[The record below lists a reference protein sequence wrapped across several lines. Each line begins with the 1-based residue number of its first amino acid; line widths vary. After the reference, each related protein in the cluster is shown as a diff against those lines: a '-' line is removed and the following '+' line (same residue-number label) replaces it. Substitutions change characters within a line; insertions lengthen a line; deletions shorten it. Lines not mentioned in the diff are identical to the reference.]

1 MPNKSL
7 ILIDSSYTAFY
18 RFFATIR
25 WFSFAF
31 PEEYKELKNDTQ
43 YDWSMNKV
51 FLEKYEKMF
60 LDSIIKLIKK
70 KVFDSSTIIF
80 CMDTPKEKLWRTEI
94 DTNYKGDRLDMSLK
108 NNFKP
113 TFKYTF
119 ETMIPNFIKNNE
131 NIFGMRIDNMEA
143 DDLIA
148 SISMY
153 LKNENLFDMIYI
165 VSGDADFHQ
174 LGNDSIMFVN
184 YKHKKP
190 FKLTE
195 EEAKLSLNTK
205 LIMGDKSDGILSI
218 FPKGAR
224 VKKDTLINDN
234 SILEE
239 YLSKNKDAKDQYEF
253 NKKMIDFANI
263 PKKYYNKATKEF
275 TKLL

>member
-1 MPNKSL
+1 MPSL

-31 PEEYKELKNDTQ
+31 PEEYKELKNNTL
-43 YDWSMNKV
+43 YDWYENKV

-60 LDSIIKLIKK
+60 LKSIVDLIKK
-70 KVFDSSTIIF
+70 KVFDNSTVVF
-80 CMDTPKEKLWRTEI
+80 CMDTPKEKLWRSTI
-94 DTNYKGDRLDMSLK
+94 DTNYKGNRIDMSLK

-119 ETMIPNFIKNNE
+119 ETMIPNFIKTND
-131 NIFGMRIDNMEA
+131 NIHGIRINSMEA

-148 SISMY
+148 SISIY
-153 LKNENLFDMIYI
+153 LKDENKFDMIYI

-174 LGNDSIMFVN
+174 LGREDITFVN
-184 YKHKKP
+184 YKNKKP

-195 EEAKLSLNTK
+195 NEAMLSLKTK

-218 FPKGAR
+218 FPKGTR
-224 VKKDTLINDN
+224 INKKELIENEEK
-234 SILEE
+234 LQE
-239 YLSKNKDAKDQYEF
+239 YLNNNMDVNEQYEF
-253 NKKMIDFANI
+253 NKKMIDFNNI
-263 PKKYYNKATKEF
+263 PKKYYNKAVKEF
-275 TKLL
+275 NKLF

>member
-1 MPNKSL
+1 MSNKSL

-31 PEEYKELKNDTQ
+31 PEEYKELKNNTL
-43 YDWSMNKV
+43 YDWYENKV

-60 LDSIIKLIKK
+60 LDSIVKLIKK
-70 KVFDSSTIIF
+70 KIFDSSTIIF

-94 DTNYKGDRLDMSLK
+94 DTNYKGDRIDMSLK

-119 ETMIPNFIKNNE
+119 ETMIPTFIKNNE
-131 NIFGMRIDNMEA
+131 NIHGMRIDSMEA

-153 LKNENLFDMIYI
+153 LKDKNDFDTIYI
-165 VSGDADFHQ
+165 VSGDADFYQ
-174 LGNDSIMFVN
+174 LGCDKIQFVN

-190 FKLTE
+190 FKLTTQ
-195 EEAKLSLNTK
+195 EALLSLNTK

-224 VKKDTLINDN
+224 VKKDSLINDN
-234 SILEE
+234 VLLEE
-239 YLSKNKDAKDQYEF
+239 YLSKNKDAKEQYDF
-253 NKKMIDFANI
+253 NKKMIDFTNI
-263 PKKYYNKATKEF
+263 PKKYYNKATKQF
-275 TKLL
+275 ISLF

>member
-43 YDWSMNKV
+43 YDWSTNKV

-94 DTNYKGDRLDMSLK
+94 DTNYKGDRIDMSLK

-119 ETMIPNFIKNNE
+119 ETMIPNFIKNND
-131 NIFGMRIDNMEA
+131 NIHGMRIDSMEA

-153 LKNENLFDMIYI
+153 LKDKNDFDTIYI
-165 VSGDADFHQ
+165 VSGDADFYQ
-174 LGNDSIMFVN
+174 LGCNMIQFVN

-195 EEAKLSLNTK
+195 KEALLSLNTK

-218 FPKGAR
+218 FPKGVR
-224 VKKDTLINDN
+224 VKKDDLINDN
-234 SILEE
+234 IVLEE
-239 YLSKNKDAKDQYEF
+239 YLSKNKDMKEQYEF
-253 NKKMIDFANI
+253 NKKMIDFTNI
-263 PKKYYNKATKEF
+263 PKKYYNKAIKEYL
-275 TKLL
+275 KLH